1 MLQRLP
7 RKGKLV
13 FSYGEYQY
21 AEKGFRKMRQQ
32 AIAKTGNEE
41 LRKIHFYTCR
51 YWRATE
57 ERHKK
62 GNPDSVQYLLGHRSL
77 SYVGLYARLSVDY
90 FGDNQE
96 FDVQEADDNDKPRI
110 KQLLQKGYD
119 PVLNINGGG
128 VHYFRKAK

>member
-1 MLQRLP
+1 
-7 RKGKLV
+7 
-13 FSYGEYQY
+13 
-21 AEKGFRKMRQQ
+21 MRQR
-32 AIAKTGNEE
+32 AIAKTRNQE

-77 SYVGLYARLSVDY
+77 SYVGLCARLIVDY
-90 FGDNQE
+90 FGYNQE
-96 FDVQEADDNDKPRI
+96 FDVQEADDNHKPRI
-110 KQLLQKGYD
+110 KMLMHRGYD
-119 PVLNINGGG
+119 PVLNINDGG